1 MRSRCRRRS
10 TQQRRDVPRPLVHV
24 EHVMGTVVSFDLR
37 FADESQRSPMQIA
50 VAAAVVW
57 LHRVDEVFSTY
68 RSDSQISR
76 LGRGELR
83 LAECDAD
90 VAEVLDLCAEIGRE
104 SDGYFS
110 STYGGRLDP
119 TGLVKGW
126 AVQRA
131 SEILSAAGSA
141 HHCVNGGGDIQAVGG
156 FETDTPWVIGISHP
170 LQRDGFASV
179 VTIADGAVATSGT
192 AERGAHVVD
201 PHTGQPAETLASV
214 TVVGVDLIRADA
226 YATAAIAMGDP
237 ARGWLESRSGY
248 EAFAVAADGSGW
260 WTSGYPKVGSVPAI

>member
-1 MRSRCRRRS
+1 M
-10 TQQRRDVPRPLVHV
+10 HV

-37 FADESQRSPMQIA
+37 FADESQRPPMQIA
-50 VAAAVVW
+50 VASAVTW

-68 RSDSQISR
+68 RFDSQISR
-76 LGRGELR
+76 LSRGELQ
-83 LAECDAD
+83 LTECHAD

-141 HHCVNGGGDIQAVGG
+141 HHGVNGGGDIQLFGG
-156 FETDTPWVIGISHP
+156 LDAGTPWQVGVAHP
-170 LQRDGFASV
+170 FYRGRFASV
-179 VTIADGAVATSGT
+179 VRIMDGAVATSGT

-201 PHTGQPAETLASV
+201 PHTGQPAERLASV
-214 TVVGVDLIRADA
+214 TVVGVDLIRSDA
-226 YATAAIAMGDP
+226 YATAAIAMGDS
-237 ARGWLESRSGY
+237 ARSWLESRSGY

-260 WTSGYPKVGSVPAI
+260 WTPGYPQVGSVPAT

>member
-1 MRSRCRRRS
+1 M
-10 TQQRRDVPRPLVHV
+10 PRPLVHV
-24 EHVMGTVVSFDLR
+24 EHVMGTVVSFDVR
-37 FADESQRSPMQIA
+37 ADDSRRALMQDA
-50 VAAAVVW
+50 VADAVSW

-76 LGRGELR
+76 LGRGDLK
-83 LAECDAD
+83 LAECDDD

-110 STYGGRLDP
+110 STYGGQLDP

-131 SEILSAAGSA
+131 SEILVGAGSE

-156 FETDTPWVIGISHP
+156 MAVDSPWVIGISHP

-179 VTIADGAVATSGT
+179 VTITGGAVATSGT

-201 PHTGQPAETLASV
+201 PHTGQAVTSLASV
-214 TVVGVDLIRADA
+214 SVVGADLIRSDA
-226 YATAAIAMGDP
+226 YATAAIAMGGS
-237 ARGWLESRSGY
+237 ARAWLESRSGY

-260 WTSGYPKVGSVPAI
+260 WTSGYPVVGSVPAT

>member
-10 TQQRRDVPRPLVHV
+10 TRQRRDVPRPLVHV

-37 FADESQRSPMQIA
+37 FDDESLRAPMDSA
-50 VAAAVVW
+50 VADAVSW

-76 LGRGELR
+76 LGRGEMR
-83 LAECDAD
+83 LTECDDD
-90 VAEVLDLCAEIGRE
+90 VAEVLDLCAEISRE

-131 SEILSAAGSA
+131 SEKLTASGSA
-141 HHCVNGGGDIQAVGG
+141 HHCVNGGGDISSVGGIAVGS
-156 FETDTPWVIGISHP
+156 PWVIGISHP

-179 VTIADGAVATSGT
+179 VTMSDGAVATSGT

-201 PHTGQPAETLASV
+201 PHTGQPAVSLASV
-214 TVVGVDLIRADA
+214 TVVGTDLIRSDA
-226 YATAAIAMGDP
+226 YATAAIAMGGS
-237 ARGWLESRSGY
+237 ARAWLESRAGY

-260 WTSGYPKVGSVPAI
+260 WTSGYPRVGSVPTP

>member
-1 MRSRCRRRS
+1 M
-10 TQQRRDVPRPLVHV
+10 PRPLVYV

-37 FADESQRSPMQIA
+37 FGEETQRAPMQGA
-50 VAAAVVW
+50 VADAVTW

-76 LGRGELR
+76 LGRGEMR
-83 LAECDAD
+83 LAECDDD

-110 STYGGRLDP
+110 STYGGQLDP

-131 SEILSAAGSA
+131 SEILVAAGST

-156 FETDTPWVIGISHP
+156 VAVDNPWVIGISHP
-170 LQRDGFASV
+170 LQRDGFASI
-179 VTIADGAVATSGT
+179 VTMTDGAVATSGT

-201 PHTGQPAETLASV
+201 PHTGQAVTALASV
-214 TVVGVDLIRADA
+214 TVVGTDLIRSDA
-226 YATAAIAMGDP
+226 YATAAIAMGDS
-237 ARGWLESRSGY
+237 ARAWLGSRAGY
-248 EAFAVAADGSGW
+248 EAFAVEADGSGW
-260 WTSGYPKVGSVPAI
+260 WTVGYPMVGSVPTPPA

>member
-1 MRSRCRRRS
+1 
-10 TQQRRDVPRPLVHV
+10 
-24 EHVMGTVVSFDLR
+24 MGTVVSFDVR
-37 FADESQRSPMQIA
+37 FADESQRAPMLVAVMSA
-50 VAAAVVW
+50 VAW

-83 LAECDAD
+83 LAECDVD

-131 SEILSAAGSA
+131 SEILAAAGSR
-141 HHCVNGGGDIQAVGG
+141 HHCVNGGGDIQALGG
-156 FETDTPWVIGISHP
+156 LAIDSPWVIGISHP

-179 VTIADGAVATSGT
+179 VRMTGGAVATSGT

-201 PHTGQPAETLASV
+201 PHTGQPAERLASV
-214 TVVGVDLIRADA
+214 TVVGFDLIRSDA
-226 YATAAIAMGDP
+226 YATAAVAMGGS
-237 ARGWLESRSGY
+237 ARAWLESRPGY
-248 EAFAVAADGSGW
+248 EGFAVAADGSGW
-260 WTSGYPKVGSVPAI
+260 WTSLTPASVAWRP